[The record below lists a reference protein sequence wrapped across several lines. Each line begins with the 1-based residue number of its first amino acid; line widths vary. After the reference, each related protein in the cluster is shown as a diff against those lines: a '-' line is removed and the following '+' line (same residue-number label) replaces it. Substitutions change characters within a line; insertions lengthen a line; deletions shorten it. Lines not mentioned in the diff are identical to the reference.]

1 MCQSAFIFDRGR
13 AAVNDVVGRFKWVGT
28 RPIRPDGVP
37 KVTGR
42 AMYAA
47 DLAMPGQLVGKILRS
62 PHAHA
67 RIRSIDT
74 SKAAALPGVKAVMT
88 AKDFPDQKFEYIGPE
103 RVAVNFWHVTR
114 NVMARE
120 KVLYEG
126 HAVAAVAATDAIIA
140 DQALAL
146 IEVDYEVLPHVIDVD
161 EAMKP
166 DAPLLFPDLITRG
179 VEPPPHPSNITKRVE
194 FTLGDLAAGFAAA
207 DEIVEMSFKTAPV
220 HQAYIEPQGCVARFD
235 ADGQSEL
242 WSSSQGHF
250 VVRNYT
256 AQLLN
261 MKVGDLRVYPAEIG
275 GAFGG
280 KTVVYIEPVAVTL
293 ARKSG
298 HPVKIVMSR
307 EDVFRATGPTSGS
320 SMTVKIGVK
329 RDGTIVAA
337 EGVFKLQA
345 GAFPGSPF
353 MSTCMCAFAPYDI
366 ANARAVGYDV
376 VCNRPKV
383 AAYRAPGSPIGAF
396 AVESVLD
403 VLARK
408 IGMDPLKLRLKNA
421 AKAGTQML
429 SGAKLAHNGYAET
442 IEALLNH
449 PGYNAPLGK
458 NQGRGVASGY
468 WFNGGGE
475 SSATVHV
482 NDDGTVVVATGS
494 PDIGGSRASMAIMAA
509 ETLGVDYD
517 QVRPI
522 VADTASV
529 GYTHVTGGSRV
540 TFATGMAV
548 VDATKIVIQD
558 MCKRAAKTWGV
569 DPEGVV
575 WENGHAKPA
584 SSNVG
589 NFPPLSI
596 KEIAAKRGATGG
608 PIVAAAGVNPAA
620 VAPGYATQF
629 CDLEVDPETGKVT
642 ILRFV
647 AAQDVGRAIH
657 PSYVEGQIQ
666 GGVVQGIG
674 WALNE
679 EYIYDQKG
687 RLDNAGFLD
696 YRCPVAS
703 DLPMIEPIL
712 VEVPNPAHPYGAKGV
727 GEVNICAPMAAIA
740 NAIDSAIHR
749 RLTELPMSPPKVRA
763 AVDVEAAD

>member
-1 MCQSAFIFDRGR
+1 VDDITSRETVKQ
-13 AAVNDVVGRFKWVGT
+13 FKWVGT
-28 RPIRPDGVP
+28 RPVRPDGVP
-37 KVTGR
+37 KVTGL
-42 AMYAA
+42 AQYGA
-47 DLAMPGQLVGKILRS
+47 DLAMPGMLVGRILRS

-74 SKAAALPGVKAVMT
+74 SKAAALPGVKAVVT
-88 AKDFPDQKFEYIGPE
+88 SADFPEQKFEYVGPE
-103 RVAVNFWHVTR
+103 RVAQNFWHMTR
-114 NVMARE
+114 NIMARE
-120 KVLYEG
+120 KALYEG
-126 HAVAAVAATDAIIA
+126 HAVAAVAATSKAIA
-140 DQALAL
+140 DEALSL
-146 IEVDYEVLPHVIDVD
+146 IAVDYEVLPHVIDVD
-161 EAMKP
+161 EAMKL
-166 DAPLLFPDLITRG
+166 DAPLLFPDVITRG
-179 VEPPPHPSNITKRVE
+179 VEPPPKPSNISKRVE
-194 FTLGDLAAGFAAA
+194 YKLGDLEAGFATA

-220 HQAYIEPQGCVARFD
+220 HQAYIEPQGCVARCD
-235 ADGQSEL
+235 ADGQGEL

-250 VVRNYT
+250 VVRAYT
-256 AQLLN
+256 AQLLG
-261 MKVGDLRVYPAEIG
+261 MKLGDLRVYPAEIG

-280 KTVVYIEPVAVTL
+280 KTVIYVEPVAVML

-307 EDVFRATGPTSGS
+307 EDVFRATGPASGA
-320 SMTVKIGVK
+320 SMTVKIGVR

-337 EGVFKLQA
+337 DGLFKLQA

-366 ANARAVGYDV
+366 PNARAIGYDV
-376 VCNRPKV
+376 VSNRPKV

-403 VLARK
+403 VLAQK

-421 AKAGTQML
+421 AKKGTQML
-429 SGAKLAHNGYAET
+429 SGGKLSHDGYAET

-449 PGYNAPLGK
+449 PGYKTSLGK

-482 NDDGTVVVATGS
+482 NEDGTVVVATGS

-509 ETLGVDYD
+509 ETLGIDYD
-517 QVRPI
+517 RVRAI

-548 VDATKIVIQD
+548 VDTTKKIIQEL
-558 MCKRAAKTWGV
+558 CVRAAKMWDV

-575 WENGHAKPA
+575 WEDGCAKPA

-589 NFPPLSI
+589 DFKPLSLR
-596 KEIAAKRGATGG
+596 EIAAKRAQTGG
-608 PIVAAAGVNPAA
+608 PIVAAAAVNPSA
-620 VAPGYATQF
+620 VAPGFATQF
-629 CDLEVDPETGKVT
+629 CDVEVDPETGKVK

-666 GGVVQGIG
+666 GGVTQGIG

-679 EYIYDQKG
+679 EYIYNSRG
-687 RLDNAGFLD
+687 HMENPGFLD
-696 YRCPVAS
+696 YRIPVAS
-703 DLPMIEPIL
+703 DLPMIEPVM
-712 VEVPNPAHPYGAKGV
+712 VEVPNPGHPYGAKGAA
-727 GEVNICAPMAAIA
+727 EVNICPPMAAIA
-740 NAIDSAIHR
+740 NAIERATGR
-749 RLTELPMSPPKVRA
+749 RLTELPMSPPKVLA
-763 AVDVEAAD
+763 AIDAGGQK